1 MGTAGAEAD
10 DVRGPV
16 SVQTPCAH
24 AATFRARYCRA
35 FVVLLGVLGVL
46 CLVLTSCVVVGGE
59 KEGIVRGGN
68 GDAVHREDG
77 QQHQNIF
84 HSLYLRKSFL
94 SHSECVVVRCPLRSS
109 RHSSSVVVLLGRL
122 GAVQKPVVCTPDLG
136 RVRQTLYIGL
146 SPVFVPKTL

>member
-24 AATFRARYCRA
+24 AATSRARHCRA

-77 QQHQNIF
+77 QQHKNELSELTFTLSEEIF
-84 HSLYLRKSFL
+84 LESLR
-94 SHSECVVVRCPLRSS
+94 VRCCAVPSS
-109 RHSSSVVVLLGRL
+109 FFSSFIIRRCAAG
-122 GAVQKPVVCTPDLG
+122 PVGCGSEASGVHP
-136 RVRQTLYIGL
+136 
-146 SPVFVPKTL
+146 